1 MFDRDSFS
9 NEEDYIEF
17 IRVAK
22 DKNFLAITSPCF
34 EVWLLLHQENS
45 VEKIILQ
52 NYEAILGNC
61 RISNNHSFVS
71 DVTSNILGMNPKR
84 RIPRDFILN
93 NIDVAIEQEK
103 LINNNI
109 FRMFNEV
116 GSNIGSLILEM
127 RDEDLKRY

>member
-1 MFDRDSFS
+1 MWTYSDSS
-9 NEEDYIEF
+9 YYIYSTFWGEILF
-17 IRVAK
+17 LLVKKLVISTV
-22 DKNFLAITSPCF
+22 KNYAICS
-34 EVWLLLHQENS
+34 
-45 VEKIILQ
+45 
-52 NYEAILGNC
+52 
-61 RISNNHSFVS
+61 
-71 DVTSNILGMNPKR
+71 
-84 RIPRDFILN
+84 LN